1 MTDSD
6 LNILI
11 SLINPKYSSK
21 TDKIKKLIAEKVF
34 RDVLK
39 VVKDENIAPKPDE
52 EHQLVYDSATETLE
66 PVYFWILD
74 KTSDFFGS
82 GNVEKFVDNF
92 VSSPGSGHFS
102 ELMGK
107 ATKMQEESMKAM
119 GMVNQ
124 LIKAIINLVYDLK
137 NFQTRIAD
145 YDRAN
150 SKSPD
155 DAKAGTYS
163 LKQIWMDNVDIK
175 RGNTSIKGLASQF
188 DYTTLIDAFMI
199 ANSPKEASD
208 MDLNERVKRILEAR
222 LAEFLDWRNRS
233 EKEIRQRYEIEK
245 TYLKSE
251 LASLKLYTRWAKPY
265 LKAAAELEQTP
276 SGRRP
281 EIVKA
286 FNTIRLE
293 LALLGKRPVD
303 IEGSIT
309 AHELPAEFRKIK
321 DRLKRKYY
329 ACIAIDFNFRGIP
342 QRIGQGYVYGGRTEV
357 TFKAYALN
365 DDEITMLKD
374 KFDETDVA
382 DALKLVETA
391 TGESLGQIQ
400 TDINFFLEEKPKEP
414 KKEEKPENVNPFLAL
429 FGIGKKKEETEKKT
443 EAPEKPVPI
452 KEIKPDSHQEAL
464 LRKIAVRNAQE
475 ACFNI
480 FDIYKKAHGMPSHVA
495 PEFGIEPSKKTKF
508 QKFLGL

>member
-6 LNILI
+6 LNALI
-11 SLINPKYSSK
+11 SLINTKYSSK
-21 TDKIKKLIAEKVF
+21 ADKVKKLLKEKVF
-34 RDVLK
+34 RDALK
-39 VVKDENIAPKPDE
+39 VVKDENIATKPDE
-52 EHQLVYDSATETLE
+52 DHTIVYDSAAETLE

-74 KTSDFFGS
+74 KTNEFFG
-82 GNVEKFVDNF
+82 GDVEKFVDNF

-137 NFQTRIAD
+137 NFQIRIGD

-150 SKSPD
+150 SKNPE
-155 DAKAGTYS
+155 DARAGVYS

-188 DYTTLIDAFMI
+188 EYTTLIDAFMI
-199 ANSPKEASD
+199 AEDPKKVKD

-222 LAEFLDWRNRS
+222 LTEFIDWKAKS

-265 LKAAAELEQTP
+265 LKAAAELEQLAP
-276 SGRRP
+276 GRKP
-281 EIVKA
+281 DIVKA

-293 LALLGKRPVD
+293 LALLGKIPVNV
-303 IEGSIT
+303 EKSIT
-309 AHELPAEFRKIK
+309 AHELPAEFRKIQS
-321 DRLKRKYY
+321 RLRKYY
-329 ACIAIDFNFRGIP
+329 SCIVIDFYFRGIP
-342 QRIGQGYVYGGRTEV
+342 QRMGQGYVYGGRTEV
-357 TFKAYALN
+357 SFKAYALN

-374 KFDETDVA
+374 KFDETDIA

-414 KKEEKPENVNPFLAL
+414 KKEETPENVNPFLAL
-429 FGIGKKKEETEKKT
+429 FGIGKKKEEPEKK
-443 EAPEKPVPI
+443 PEEPKKTVPI
-452 KEIKPDSHQEAL
+452 KEIKPDSYQESV
-464 LRKIAVRNAQE
+464 LRKIAEKNAKE
-475 ACFNI
+475 SCFTI

-495 PEFGIEPSKKTKF
+495 PEFGIEPLKKTKF
-508 QKFLGL
+508 QEFLGL

>member
-1 MTDSD
+1 MV
-6 LNILI
+6 
-11 SLINPKYSSK
+11 
-21 TDKIKKLIAEKVF
+21 KKLLKEKIF

-39 VVKDENIAPKPDE
+39 VVKDENIAAKPDE
-52 EHQLVYDSATETLE
+52 DHTIVYDSAAETLE

-74 KTSDFFGS
+74 KTNEFFS
-82 GNVEKFVDNF
+82 GDVEKFVDSF

-119 GMVNQ
+119 GMVNN

-145 YDRAN
+145 YDRAS
-150 SKSPD
+150 SKNPD
-155 DAKAGTYS
+155 EIRAGTYS

-188 DYTTLIDAFMI
+188 DYVTLIDSFMI
-199 ANSPKEASD
+199 ANSPKEASA
-208 MDLNERVKRILEAR
+208 MDLNDRVKRILEAR
-222 LAEFLDWRNRS
+222 LAEFLDWKNRS

-265 LKAAAELEQTP
+265 LKAAAELEQLAP
-276 SGRRP
+276 GRKP
-281 EIVKA
+281 DIVKA

-293 LALLGKRPVD
+293 LALLGKTPVN
-303 IEGSIT
+303 IEKSIT
-309 AHELPAEFRKIK
+309 ANELPKEFRKIK
-321 DRLKRKYY
+321 DRLRKYY
-329 ACIAIDFNFRGIP
+329 ACIVVDFYFRGIP
-342 QRIGQGYVYGGRTEV
+342 QRVGQGYVYGGRTEV
-357 TFKAYALN
+357 TFKGYALN
-365 DDEITMLKD
+365 GDEIKMLAQ
-374 KFDETDVA
+374 KFDETDIA

-400 TDINFFLEEKPKEP
+400 GDINFFLEEKPKEA
-414 KKEEKPENVNPFLAL
+414 KKEEKPESVNPFLAL
-429 FGIGKKKEETEKKT
+429 FGIGRKKEEQEKKP
-443 EAPEKPVPI
+443 EAPKKPELI
-452 KEIKPDSHQEAL
+452 KEIKPDSHQESV
-464 LRKIAVRNAQE
+464 LRKVAEKNAKE
-475 ACFNI
+475 SCFTI

-495 PEFGIEPSKKTKF
+495 PEFGIESLKKTKF
-508 QKFLGL
+508 QEFLGL